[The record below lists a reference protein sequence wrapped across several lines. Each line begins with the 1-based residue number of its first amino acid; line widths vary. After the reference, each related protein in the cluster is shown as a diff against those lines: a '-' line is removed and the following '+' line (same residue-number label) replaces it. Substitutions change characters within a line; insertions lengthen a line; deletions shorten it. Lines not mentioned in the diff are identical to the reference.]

1 MTTPVSNKILNRD
14 EMIEVFPPERVAAFQ
29 NMLCNACQIQNAG
42 QCVKDNGEC
51 PVDTVGQA
59 YKRAS

>member
-1 MTTPVSNKILNRD
+1 MTTSISNKILNRD
-14 EMIEVFPPERVAAFQ
+14 EILEADPLEKIAAFQ

-51 PVDTVGQA
+51 PVDTVGRA

>member
-1 MTTPVSNKILNRD
+1 MTTSISNEILNYD
-14 EMIEVFPPERVAAFQ
+14 EMVEADPLEKVAAFQ

-51 PVDTVGQA
+51 PVHTVGRA
-59 YKRAS
+59 YKTAS